1 MPSFKISDGVNA
13 ALDVTPNA
21 NSALIKY
28 FKNLS
33 DLSVSGA
40 QMALKSGTTLADPTV
55 SSVTAGMTFAQPI
68 DVGTSQVDL
77 KIGGGLSGSLGV
89 FVPRGSAPK
98 LFDPDPYNDPILV
111 APDDRYVSFEI
122 LASVNDSVA
131 ATSGDLKFGFTGGGS
146 VALTNY
152 RRFTVKPIAPQLV
165 DAIRETVAQFTIP
178 ADIEDLEALT
188 PGQIVTIN
196 GTGTI
201 KFSATADLLTA
212 VNPLAS
218 ASLPA
223 PLPTVAIKA
232 GGSVTVGAD
241 VQLTGEYQ
249 IRVSKVDAKQVQ
261 LAYYRKSG
269 EALGVKVT
277 ASVGLSADI
286 GGGDVIG
293 KLMSAISSDAK
304 ADTDEL
310 KKANLGD
317 AEIKGIQEAI
327 KASITRTLE
336 IAVSAELAATQ
347 EHEAAFLY
355 DIDLSSL
362 TAASRAA
369 IHSALDGDLSSLT
382 IDPSS
387 PLPGI
392 VYARDLFSAV
402 RQRKYSL
409 NVNLLGIVNYGWVS
423 KLITSGKT
431 IYEPTTGQL
440 VISDSATASRISTLV
455 ANIGVADPDKLRQA
469 MAENFLITIAYRGAR
484 RAGLAPALTTSH
496 SFFALNQHTSQE
508 TLRDELDVSV
518 ALGLLDE
525 KLETKSVTSAP
536 EFGRTLYYASYYA
549 STGYDSTLSTSL
561 FLDGNHPRAVEFY
574 EQAGLEAVACLIRPG
589 DSDSARL
596 RPTKDAELWKKMK
609 DAGQP
614 GIKWLFPGVP
624 DPVVGAIIADYSLI
638 CWWSEA
644 MNETAKKLAAM
655 QGFLSS
661 HPTAD
666 DQNNEFKKLRSDLA
680 DHLSSVAANTKE
692 DFGRPW
698 GLLAMFI
705 ASGKRA
711 ECKTML
717 VGRNLSIS
725 LQRSIRTPEQLGAIA
740 A

>member
-33 DLSVSGA
+33 DLSISGA

-55 SSVTAGMTFAQPI
+55 SSVTAGMTLAQPI

-111 APDDRYVSFEI
+111 APDDRYISFEI

-152 RRFTVKPIAPQLV
+152 RRFTVKPTAPQLV

-201 KFSATADLLTA
+201 KFSAIADLSTA

-232 GGSVTVGAD
+232 GGSITMGAD

-269 EALGVKVT
+269 GALGVKVT
-277 ASVGLSADI
+277 ASVGLSADV

-310 KKANLGD
+310 KQANLGD
-317 AEIKGIQEAI
+317 TEIKSIQEVI

-336 IAVSAELAATQ
+336 IAVSAELDATR

-369 IHSALDGDLSSLT
+369 IHSALDGDLSPLT

-392 VYARDLFSAV
+392 VYGRDLFSEV

-431 IYEPTTGQL
+431 IYEPITGQL

-455 ANIGVADPDKLRQA
+455 ANIGVADPEKLRQA

-525 KLETKSVTSAP
+525 NVETKLVTSAP
-536 EFGRTLYYASYYA
+536 EFGRTLYYAT
-549 STGYDSTLSTSL
+549 TGYDGTLSTSL
-561 FLDGNHPRAVEFY
+561 FLDGNQPRTTEFY
-574 EQAGLEAVACLIRPG
+574 EQAGFEAVACLIRPG

-596 RPTKDAELWKKMK
+596 RPTNDADLWQKMK

-614 GIKWLFPGVP
+614 GIKGLFPGVP

-638 CWWSEA
+638 CWWSKA

-655 QGFLSS
+655 LGFLSS
-661 HPTAD
+661 HSTAD

-717 VGRNLSIS
+717 VGHNLSIS
-725 LQRSIRTPEQLGAIA
+725 SQRSIRTPEQLGAIA